1 MSKARGLADLGNA
14 YSDGALSNRNV
25 IINGNFDVWQRGVA
39 DVTSDTYFAD
49 RWVMSRSGATATASQ
64 ESFALGQTDVPSNP
78 SFYAKLNVTTGNNQA
93 RIEQRVEDVTTFAGQ
108 TATLSFYAKGTN
120 PNSGNVE
127 IFLAHRYGTGG
138 SASVNVVD
146 TITLTGN
153 WQRFEVTLDI
163 PSVSGK
169 TIGDGNY
176 VQIAWRQPDTDT
188 STDAWDI
195 SLSQVQL
202 EVGDTATP
210 FEHRSYGDE
219 LQRCMRYTYR
229 INGHTTDQKQ
239 VGAGFC
245 YSSVAGRIYVSFPVP
260 MRAEPSMSSSE
271 MDVLVGAGNDPSV
284 SVSTTFDEGT
294 TGCGL
299 IIGDIAGGGTG
310 DGLILRVYNTASAY
324 IEFDAEL

>member
-64 ESFALGQTDVPSNP
+64 ESFALGQTDVPNNP

-219 LQRCMRYTYR
+219 LQRCQRYFY
-229 INGHTTDQKQ
+229 KKSW
-239 VGAGFC
+239 VGSGDKFNAGAV
-245 YSSVAGRIYVSFPVP
+245 YDATNVVGSYWVPVP
-260 MRAEPSMSSSE
+260 LRAQPSVGYSGLQLRQANTAKTISSFTVSLSNT
-271 MDVLVGAGNDPSV
+271 DANDIRLVLVSSGL
-284 SVSTTFDEGT
+284 
-294 TGCGL
+294 TGGQS
-299 IIGDIAGGGTG
+299 ASFRATGTG
-310 DGLILRVYNTASAY
+310 YLQ
-324 IEFDAEL
+324 FDAEL